1 MRSAVPDPG
10 QPGVSG
16 GVDPGAVRPGAA
28 VAAGPVLV
36 AFAGLPGVGKS
47 TLAVRVGAALRA
59 PVLPVDPVERAL
71 GRYGLVGD
79 VPGMAAYGAVAGLA
93 EVQLGLG
100 LSVVVDAVNPVAS
113 ARGLWHDLA
122 ERAGVPLRVI
132 EVHCG
137 DEAEHRRRVEA
148 RLPAEPDP
156 HLPTWEQTLLR
167 RAEYEPIIGPRLVV
181 DTTVDI
187 DPLPAIL
194 SYLA

>member
-1 MRSAVPDPG
+1 MS
-10 QPGVSG
+10 Q
-16 GVDPGAVRPGAA
+16 
-28 VAAGPVLV
+28 VLV

-47 TLAVRVGAALRA
+47 TLAARVGVARSA
-59 PVLPVDPVERAL
+59 PVLPVDPIERAMA
-71 GRYGLVGD
+71 RFGLVGD
-79 VPGMAAYGAVAGLA
+79 VPGMAAYGALAGLA

-100 LSVVVDAVNPVAS
+100 LSVVIDAVNPVAS
-113 ARGLWHDLA
+113 ARGLWYDLA

-156 HLPTWEQTLLR
+156 LTPTWDQTLLR
-167 RAEYEPIIGPRLVV
+167 RAEFEPVIGPRLVV
-181 DTTVDI
+181 DTSVDI

-194 SYLA
+194 TYLT

>member
-1 MRSAVPDPG
+1 MTSGVPGPG
-10 QPGVSG
+10 GT
-16 GVDPGAVRPGAA
+16 VDPGAVRAGAD
-28 VAAGPVLV
+28 GPLLV

-47 TLAVRVGAALRA
+47 TLAARVGTALGA

-93 EVQLGLG
+93 EVQLKLG

-148 RLPAEPDP
+148 RLPDGEF
-156 HLPTWEQTLLR
+156 PTWEQTLVR

-181 DTTVDI
+181 DSAVAI

-194 SYLA
+194 TYLH

>member
-1 MRSAVPDPG
+1 MR
-10 QPGVSG
+10 
-16 GVDPGAVRPGAA
+16 
-28 VAAGPVLV
+28 PVLV
-36 AFAGLPGVGKS
+36 AFAGLPAVGKS
-47 TLAVRVGAALRA
+47 TLARRVGAALGA

-71 GRYGLVGD
+71 AHHGLVGD
-79 VPGMAAYGAVAGLA
+79 VPGMAAYQAVAGLA

-100 LSVVVDAVNPVAS
+100 LTVVVDAVNPVAS

-122 ERAGVPLRVI
+122 ERAGVPLRLI

-156 HLPTWEQTLLR
+156 LLPTWDQTLLR
-167 RAEYEPIIGPRLVV
+167 RAEYEPVIGPRLVV
-181 DTTVDI
+181 DTAVDL

-194 SYLA
+194 TYLT

>member
-1 MRSAVPDPG
+1 MTAAPDPAH
-10 QPGVSG
+10 PAVSA
-16 GVDPGAVRPGAA
+16 GVDPGAVRPGDAAA
-28 VAAGPVLV
+28 VGRVLV

-47 TLAVRVGAALRA
+47 VLATRVGAALRA

-71 GRYGLVGD
+71 GRYGLTGD
-79 VPGMAAYGAVAGLA
+79 VPGMAAYGAIAGLA
-93 EVQLGLG
+93 EVQLELG

-148 RLPAEPDP
+148 RLPAVSDP
-156 HLPTWEQTLLR
+156 HLPTWEQVLLR
-167 RAEYEPIIGPRLVV
+167 RAEYEPFVGPRLVV
-181 DTTVDI
+181 DTAVDT
-187 DPLPAIL
+187 DPLPGIL
-194 SYLA
+194 AYLR

>member
-1 MRSAVPDPG
+1 MTSAPAGGVVDPAAVP
-10 QPGVSG
+10 
-16 GVDPGAVRPGAA
+16 PGADGRL
-28 VAAGPVLV
+28 LV

-47 TLAVRVGAALRA
+47 TLAARVGAALHA

-71 GRYGLVGD
+71 ARYGLVGD

-122 ERAGVPLRVI
+122 ERAGVPLRLI

-137 DEAEHRRRVEA
+137 DEAEHRRRIES
-148 RLPAEPDP
+148 RPPDP
-156 HLPTWEQTLLR
+156 HHPTWEQTLVR
-167 RAEYEPIIGPRLVV
+167 RARYEPIIGPRLVV
-181 DTTVDI
+181 DTAVDA
-187 DPLPAIL
+187 DPLPAVL
-194 SYLA
+194 NYLH

>member
-1 MRSAVPDPG
+1 VT
-10 QPGVSG
+10 SG
-16 GVDPGAVRPGAA
+16 GPVPPGRVDPGAVPPGAG
-28 VAAGPVLV
+28 GPLLV

-71 GRYGLVGD
+71 AGYGLVGD

-93 EVQLGLG
+93 EVQLRLG

-113 ARGLWHDLA
+113 ARGLWHELA
-122 ERAGVPLRVI
+122 ERAGVPLRMI

-148 RLPAEPDP
+148 RLADGR
-156 HLPTWEQTLLR
+156 HPTWEQTLLR
-167 RAEYEPIIGPRLVV
+167 RAGYEPIIGPRLVV
-181 DTTVDI
+181 DTAVDA
-187 DPLPAIL
+187 DPLPGIL
-194 SYLA
+194 AYLR

>member
-1 MRSAVPDPG
+1 MSTAP
-10 QPGVSG
+10 
-16 GVDPGAVRPGAA
+16 
-28 VAAGPVLV
+28 AAGGQVLV

-47 TLAVRVGAALRA
+47 TLAGRVGAALGA

-71 GRYGLVGD
+71 ARYGLVGD
-79 VPGMAAYGAVAGLA
+79 VPGTAAYAAVAGLA

-100 LSVVVDAVNPVAS
+100 LSVVVDAVNPVAG
-113 ARGLWHDLA
+113 ARGLWRDVA

-156 HLPTWEQTLLR
+156 FAPTWDQVLVR
-167 RAEYEPIIGPRLVV
+167 RAGYEPIIGPRLVV
-181 DTTVDI
+181 DTTVDL

-194 SYLA
+194 TYLR

>member
-1 MRSAVPDPG
+1 MTSAASGTGRPAVSRGMDPG
-10 QPGVSG
+10 P
-16 GVDPGAVRPGAA
+16 
-28 VAAGPVLV
+28 AGPVLV
-36 AFAGLPGVGKS
+36 VFAGLPGVGKS
-47 TLAVRVGAALRA
+47 TLALRVGAALRA

-79 VPGMAAYGAVAGLA
+79 VPGMAAYGALAGLA
-93 EVQLGLG
+93 EVQLDLG
-100 LSVVVDAVNPVAS
+100 LSVVIDAVNPVAS

-148 RLPAEPDP
+148 RQPAEPDP
-156 HLPTWEQTLLR
+156 HVPTWEQTLLR

-181 DTTVDI
+181 DTALAT
-187 DPLPAIL
+187 DPLPPIL
-194 SYLA
+194 SYLH

>member
-1 MRSAVPDPG
+1 MTSAVPEPVHPD
-10 QPGVSG
+10 VAG

-28 VAAGPVLV
+28 GAAGPVLI

-47 TLAVRVGAALRA
+47 SLATRVGAALSA

-71 GRYGLVGD
+71 ARYGLVGD

-122 ERAGVPLRVI
+122 ERAKVPLRVI

-148 RLPAEPDP
+148 RRTTEP

-167 RAEYEPIIGPRLVV
+167 RAEYEPFIGPRLVV
-181 DTTVDI
+181 DTSVDT
-187 DPLPAIL
+187 DPFPAIL
-194 SYLA
+194 AYLR

>member
-1 MRSAVPDPG
+1 MSTAASAPD
-10 QPGVSG
+10 G
-16 GVDPGAVRPGAA
+16 GADPGAPRPAA
-28 VAAGPVLV
+28 GGPVLV
-36 AFAGLPGVGKS
+36 AFAGLPGVGKT

-71 GRYGLVGD
+71 HRYGLVGD

-100 LSVVVDAVNPVAS
+100 LSVVVDAVNPVAA

-122 ERAGVPLRVI
+122 ERAGVPLRVV

-137 DEAEHRRRVEA
+137 DEAEHRRRVES

-156 HLPTWEQTLLR
+156 LAPTWDQVLLR
-167 RAEYEPIIGPRLVV
+167 RAGYEPLIGPRLVV
-181 DTTVDI
+181 DTTVDV
-187 DPLPAIL
+187 DPLPGIL
-194 SYLA
+194 AYLR

>member
-1 MRSAVPDPG
+1 MSAAPVAGG
-10 QPGVSG
+10 Q
-16 GVDPGAVRPGAA
+16 
-28 VAAGPVLV
+28 VLV

-47 TLAVRVGAALRA
+47 VLATRVGAALRA
-59 PVLPVDPVERAL
+59 PVLPVVSVERAL
-71 GRYGLVGD
+71 ARYGLVGD
-79 VPGMAAYGAVAGLA
+79 TAWMASYAALAEVA

-122 ERAGVPLRVI
+122 ERTGVPLRMI

-156 HLPTWEQTLLR
+156 LLPTWEQTLVR
-167 RAEYEPIIGPRLVV
+167 RAEYEPFIGPRLVV
-181 DTTVDI
+181 DTAVDI
-187 DPLPAIL
+187 DPLPGIL
-194 SYLA
+194 AYLR

>member
-1 MRSAVPDPG
+1 MR
-10 QPGVSG
+10 
-16 GVDPGAVRPGAA
+16 
-28 VAAGPVLV
+28 PVLV
-36 AFAGLPGVGKS
+36 AFAGLPAVGKS
-47 TLAVRVGAALRA
+47 TLARRLGAALGA

-71 GRYGLVGD
+71 AQHGLVGD
-79 VPGMAAYGAVAGLA
+79 VPGMAAYQAVAGLA

-100 LSVVVDAVNPVAS
+100 LAVVVDAVNPVAS
-113 ARGLWHDLA
+113 ARGLWHDLVA
-122 ERAGVPLRVI
+122 RAGVPLRLI

-156 HLPTWEQTLLR
+156 LLPTWDQTLLR

-181 DTTVDI
+181 DTAVDL

-194 SYLA
+194 TYLT